1 MRELQFLMHSAGTA
15 KRWRREGVRW
25 ILFFQAT
32 LRCTSAIL
40 ELTSAADAISLIL
53 VQETSLKR
61 PLAGSASVMLLG
73 PWPRRGGDTP
83 ANARRRVAF
92 GGS

>member
-61 PLAGSASVMLLG
+61 PLAGSASVMLLAVS
-73 PWPRRGGDTP
+73 TI
-83 ANARRRVAF
+83 
-92 GGS
+92 